1 MTRVL
6 VCIACASIACALT
19 PDARAEEAKAGAK
32 VEGKVDGTTDGKLD
46 TTASLEPEKTIK
58 MSDRPHTVAE
68 LEAGIIAL
76 PDAPISRRQQGGD
89 TPLGGFG
96 KGDATLQTGVHLLYR
111 GKPEWAIGAG
121 FLFGPSP
128 TSDKEYGGLRNLPR
142 THSRSYLFIG
152 TEGRYVPLRTK
163 SLEAWVGLTG
173 GIVVIADRFV
183 SDGGEKVPPILGTR
197 EVTIRTEGFGLGVQ
211 AGGSW
216 MFADN
221 WVTGLTAR
229 TDRWFLPDSPQ
240 CSAIGDCAT
249 LTGSVAVFE
258 LGVTIGYRLPL

>member
-1 MTRVL
+1 MVRAVALRSL
-6 VCIACASIACALT
+6 VVGAALACALA
-19 PDARAEEAKAGAK
+19 PARASAEEAKVAAAASSA
-32 VEGKVDGTTDGKLD
+32 EAQ
-46 TTASLEPEKTIK
+46 ASLEPEKTVK
-58 MSDRPHTVAE
+58 MTDRPHTVAE

-163 SLEAWVGLTG
+163 SVEAWVGLTG
-173 GIVVIADRFV
+173 GVVVIADRFV

-211 AGGSW
+211 AGASW
-216 MFADN
+216 LFADN
-221 WVTGLTAR
+221 WVTGVTAR

-240 CSAIGDCAT
+240 CTAIGDCAT
-249 LTGSVAVFE
+249 LAGSVAVFE